1 MISIVIPA
9 FNEEQGIRVVLGELR
24 QMLAATPDL
33 AGAEIVV
40 VDDGSTD
47 ATPERAKAD
56 GADVLIRH
64 PQNLGYGRSLKDG
77 IAAARHDVIV
87 IADADGSYPVQE
99 IPKLVRRFGEGFDMV
114 VGARTGPNYHES
126 AVKGPL
132 RGILQFL
139 VEFTAGRR
147 VPDVNSGLRVFSK
160 ATMTPYLGHL
170 SNSFSFTTSATLAY
184 MLTGRFVD
192 YQSIDYRPRVGTT
205 NVKLVRDSL
214 RTLQYIVHSITVY
227 NPVKL
232 FLFLSLMCVGLA
244 LVCLILTLAG
254 LFPGGGIATV
264 LALVSAIVVFALGL
278 VADLVKATRSD

>member
-1 MISIVIPA
+1 
-9 FNEEQGIRVVLGELR
+9 
-24 QMLAATPDL
+24 MLAGAPEL

-40 VDDGSTD
+40 VDDGSSD
-47 ATPERAKAD
+47 ATAERAKTG
-56 GADVLIRH
+56 GADVVISH

-77 IAAARHDVIV
+77 IAAARHDTIV
-87 IADADGSYPVQE
+87 IADADGSYPLQD
-99 IPKLVRRFGEGFDMV
+99 IPRLVRRFREGFDMI

-126 AVKGPL
+126 ALKGPL
-132 RGILQFL
+132 RSVLKFL

-160 ATMTPYLGHL
+160 ATITPYLRDL

-192 YQSIDYRPRVGTT
+192 YQPIGYRPRVGTT
-205 NVKLVRDSL
+205 NVRLIRDSL
-214 RTLQYIVHSITVY
+214 RTLQYIIHSITVY

-232 FLFLSLMCVGLA
+232 FLFLSLTCGAIAFVSL
-244 LVCLILTLAG
+244 LLTLGG

-264 LALVSAIVVFALGL
+264 LALVAAIVVFALGL
-278 VADLVKATRSD
+278 LADLVRASRGD